1 MKYVSNNKLFLLCLI
16 SILFGCEKWEK
27 KVEFKETT
35 KGRKINLSQKLGNT
49 FSIVRHN
56 DTIEYKLT
64 YDKVTGQNYLM
75 DDKLDTLFY
84 GTITKRNELFLLNRK
99 LSNKN
104 YSIHALRF
112 TDSSVTGLGTENLQ
126 LALIK
131 KELKKEQNQYLLM
144 DTTDSYLVKL
154 NRKEGKNF
162 FRKAMEQLTP
172 EVRIGGKKMMHLS
185 SAEKGKIDTNMKELK
200 VNLNVLI
207 DKVYPNPFK
216 NQVTVLL
223 NKEASYVFK
232 MFDKNGQLIK
242 VIKKNTDKQIIDLV
256 GNASGYYFL
265 KVLDSKSLLLDE
277 FKLYKK

>member
-1 MKYVSNNKLFLLCLI
+1 MCLI